1 MTALAQEQT
10 LEETLHKVETAL
22 LSPVVSG
29 ELKSWVENV
38 RQAAA
43 TFAVDWTAYLNT
55 VLHTQYEEIAG
66 ADSELLPIVQKMIQT
81 DEQLL
86 GELAD
91 FHDSLHKLK
100 SKAGD
105 ANWQESRL
113 AAEQQRVEEA
123 GLALILK
130 IKKERAAAAT
140 WLAEALYRDR
150 GNVD

>member
-1 MTALAQEQT
+1 MTALVQEQT

-29 ELKSWVENV
+29 ELKSWVDNV
-38 RQAAA
+38 QQAAA
-43 TFAVDWTAYLNT
+43 TFAVDWTGYLNT
-55 VLHTQYEEIAG
+55 VLHAQYEEIANT
-66 ADSELLPIVQKMIQT
+66 DTEMLPIVQKMIKT

-86 GELAD
+86 GELAS
-91 FHDSLHKLK
+91 FHDSLHQLK
-100 SKAGD
+100 SRAAD
-105 ANWQESRL
+105 VNWQESKL
-113 AAEQQRVEEA
+113 ASERQRVEEA

-130 IKKERAAAAT
+130 IKKERAAATT